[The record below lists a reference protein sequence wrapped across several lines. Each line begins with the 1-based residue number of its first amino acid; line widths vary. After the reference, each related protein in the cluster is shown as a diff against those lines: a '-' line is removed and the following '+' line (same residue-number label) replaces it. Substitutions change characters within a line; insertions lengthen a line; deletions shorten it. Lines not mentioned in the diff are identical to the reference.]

1 MKTIEELR
9 NAYVAPIVEAHAEC
23 RWCDAGELEE
33 MLNEAYIAGA
43 TASQEW
49 ISVDDGLP
57 PVSDN
62 DILIKG
68 IDDRGVSGIADIG
81 YMHSPGTGA
90 EHIISLAGVLI
101 TVTHWRP
108 IEYK

>member
-1 MKTIEELR
+1 MKTIEEKSEEYGRENTSHLGR
-9 NAYVAPIVEAHAEC
+9 LEGIDSMLENAF
-23 RWCDAGELEE
+23 
-33 MLNEAYIAGA
+33 IAGA
-43 TASQEW
+43 KASQEW
-49 ISVDDGLP
+49 ISVEDELP

-81 YMHSPGTGA
+81 YMHSPGTSA

-101 TVTHWRP
+101 TVTHWRL

>member
-49 ISVDDGLP
+49 ISVEDELPKYGQLVICKNDNSDPKEVGYFVAQYVDDMFYI
-57 PVSDN
+57 N
-62 DILIKG
+62 DE
-68 IDDRGVSGIADIG
+68 DAFYEDQE
-81 YMHSPGTGA
+81 P
-90 EHIISLAGVLI
+90 
-101 TVTHWRP
+101 THWRP